1 MKKDGELWRRSRLR
15 QVKYLN
21 NIVEQ
26 DHRGETINRP
36 RARLWWLLD
45 SPTNLAGYEAM
56 VMIRTVSAAGVT
68 ALELDHHMLAA
79 ETVTHGIG
87 SVSRSRNEQACR

>member
-1 MKKDGELWRRSRLR
+1 
-15 QVKYLN
+15 
-21 NIVEQ
+21 
-26 DHRGETINRP
+26 
-36 RARLWWLLD
+36 
-45 SPTNLAGYEAM
+45 M

-87 SVSRSRNEQACR
+87 SVSRSRNEQACRSAS